1 MCSLSC
7 LCLDLHVSV
16 YIYVPLLRSMCL
28 CASCHACVLGSMLVA
43 MPCAPFDISLS
54 CFLVL
59 PVGCRYSSH
68 GLGLHPH
75 TYTYIKG
82 FGSITLHVYVCLLA
96 SMIYLHI
103 SLSRSKFYHSLCP
116 LWACAC
122 VVTSILPRV
131 CLDVTTCEIH
141 PRGVGVL
148 DSRLSPLREMLI
160 CLPCLLCATRLAFFA
175 SLHLCMLAYMFMH
188 ETVCHPYS
196 NPMELRILDQNLH
209 LSS

>member
-1 MCSLSC
+1 
-7 LCLDLHVSV
+7 
-16 YIYVPLLRSMCL
+16 MCL
-28 CASCHACVLGSMLVA
+28 CAPCHACVLGSMLVA

-68 GLGLHPH
+68 GPGLHPH

-103 SLSRSKFYHSLCP
+103 SLSRSKFCHSLCP
-116 LWACAC
+116 MWACAC

-141 PRGVGVL
+141 SRGVGVL

-175 SLHLCMLAYMFMH
+175 LHLCMLAYMFMH
-188 ETVCHPYS
+188 EIVCHPYS
-196 NPMELRILDQNLH
+196 NPMELRILDPNLH